1 MKQGKQFYEFGPFR
15 IEEHERLLRRGQEV
29 VALPPKAAELLLALF
44 ERHGEAVRKEELL
57 DVVWRGTFVEENS
70 LAQNVYLLRKAL
82 GDHPGTHYI
91 DTIPRRG
98 YRFVAPVRT
107 IREDHGRPRS
117 LAVLPREDF
126 PRDRPSDPWIR
137 RRRAQSHDGS
147 RLAQR

>member
-29 VALPPKAAELLLALF
+29 VALPPKAAELLLALV

-82 GDHPGTHYI
+82 GDHPGAHYI

-98 YRFVAPVRT
+98 YRFIAPVRT

-117 LAVLPREDF
+117 LAVLPLANLSSGGSHDF
-126 PRDRPSDPWIR
+126 FAEGRPS
-137 RRRAQSHDGS
+137 A
-147 RLAQR
+147 